1 MIYVQWPVFPV
12 SLVSCDL
19 LLSLSTV
26 VTIYLTIRG
35 SNEGSRKLSEVLQ
48 SREGLFEALLTISTI
63 QRLQVPAEL
72 HELLLLALLPA
83 GAAPQPGPLLHPG
96 LLPRPRPAAAAA
108 AHAPGEEAT

>member
-1 MIYVQWPVFPV
+1 MIYVQWPGSLV
-12 SLVSCDL
+12 STLAQSPVSCDL
-19 LLSLSTV
+19 LLS
-26 VTIYLTIRG
+26 VTGCHNVSL
-35 SNEGSRKLSEVLQ
+35 
-48 SREGLFEALLTISTI
+48 STI

-108 AHAPGEEAT
+108 HAPGEDNF